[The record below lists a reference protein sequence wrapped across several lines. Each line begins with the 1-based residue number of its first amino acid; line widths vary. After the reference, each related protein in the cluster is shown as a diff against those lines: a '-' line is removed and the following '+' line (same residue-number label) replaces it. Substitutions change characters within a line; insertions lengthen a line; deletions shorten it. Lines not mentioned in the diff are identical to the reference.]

1 MYHRRTP
8 GNENSNMAARKKK
21 DPNREIPVEDYE
33 HSSAKR
39 TNNPPAGLAHL
50 DRDETPTK
58 KLQYDPHLDPQ
69 MVWAG
74 KAERSQADVP
84 APSIHVHE
92 ELSAQKIVGSVRK
105 QRLQP
110 ALFDVSELDPAK
122 AVDFYKHDMNW
133 SNRMIL
139 GDSLVV
145 MSSLIERERLAG
157 QVQCVFM
164 DPPYGIKYQSNFQPR
179 LSKRTVAD
187 GRDDD
192 LTREPEMIQAYRDT
206 WELGVHSYL
215 TYLRDRFVVARELL
229 SESGSIFVQIGE
241 ENAHRVRAL
250 LDEVFGSENFVS
262 QIPFIKTS
270 GKGGAL
276 LDTVNDYL
284 IWFARDREKIKYRQL
299 YVPRSDRALASGYTW
314 VESPGGDRRRLNGS
328 ELRGETP
335 VDGRRFMTSSL
346 VSASGGVNSA
356 FPFEFEGKTYT
367 PSRNTYW
374 KTNLEGMT
382 ALAAA
387 GRLMGIGNTLNYV
400 RFEDDLS
407 QVAITNWWNDTI
419 ESTFAVDKRYVVQT
433 YTKVIARC
441 VLMTSDPGDLVVD
454 PTCGSGS
461 TAYVAEQY
469 GRRWITVDTSR
480 VAMAIARERVLTA
493 TYPFYELR
501 DPARDV
507 DGGFVYE
514 TLDRTT
520 LRSIA
525 RGEGPEQITLVDRPK
540 VVPKKVRV
548 SGPFTVEALSRYAIN
563 PADDSPSTGA
573 VVEDAADHV
582 ETLLSALRTQGIPR
596 PGSKPARI
604 ESLTSLSGAGA
615 LQAEGILDRDGK
627 RVKFAVSL
635 GPRFGAITMA
645 QVSDALQDAI
655 GFGMVVFA
663 GFAVAADAQA
673 QLATGKVGGVDVA
686 LLLANPDL
694 LAGDLLKNT
703 SSSQT
708 FRLYASPD
716 VRVESEDD
724 GWRATVEGVDSFDA
738 STGEVVSYGRSGI
751 QAWFLDTEYDGRVF
765 RVSQAF
771 FPVSNGWEKLSRSLR
786 GTVDAEL
793 VEELHSWTSL
803 PFETPE
809 SGRIAVR
816 VISDDGNAAEVI
828 LPVSGGTKAK

>member
-1 MYHRRTP
+1 MP
-8 GNENSNMAARKKK
+8 ARKKK
-21 DPNREIPVEDYE
+21 DPNREVPVEDYE
-33 HSSAKR
+33 HSEAKR

-74 KAERSQADVP
+74 KAERLQADVP

-92 ELSAQKIVGSVRK
+92 ELSAQKIVGSIRK

-179 LSKRTVAD
+179 VSTRSVSD
-187 GRDDD
+187 GKDLD

-229 SESGSIFVQIGE
+229 NDTGSIFVQIGE

-262 QIPFIKTS
+262 QIPFVKTS

-299 YVPRSDRALASGYTW
+299 WVPRSDRSLASGYQW
-314 VESPGGDRRRLNGS
+314 VETKDGIRRRLTS
-328 ELRGETP
+328 AEMRGDVE
-335 VDGRRFMTSSL
+335 VQGRRFMTSSL
-346 VSASGGVNSA
+346 VSPDVSSSTFA
-356 FPFEFEGKTYT
+356 FEFEGVKYE
-367 PSRNTYW
+367 PSRNTHW
-374 KTNLEGMT
+374 KTNEAGMR
-382 ALAAA
+382 ALADAT
-387 GRLMGIGNTLNYV
+387 RLIGIGKTLNYV

-407 QVAITNWWNDTI
+407 HVAITNWWNDTV
-419 ESTFAVDKRYVVQT
+419 ESTFTVDKRYVVQT

-441 VLMTSDPGDLVVD
+441 LMMSTDPGDLVLD
-454 PTCGSGS
+454 PTCGSGT
-461 TAYVAEQY
+461 TAYVAEQF
-469 GRRWITVDTSR
+469 GRRWITIDTSR
-480 VAMAIARERVLTA
+480 VAMAIARERLLTA

-501 DPARDV
+501 DTARNV

-514 TLDRTT
+514 TLDRVT
-520 LRSIA
+520 LKSIA
-525 RGEGPEQITLVDRPK
+525 RGTGPDQITLVDRPK

-548 SGPFTVEALSRYAIN
+548 SGPFTVEALSRYALN
-563 PADDSPSTGA
+563 PADSAPSTGPT
-573 VVEDAADHV
+573 VEDAADHV

-604 ESLTSLSGAGA
+604 ESLTALSGAGA

-627 RVKFAVSL
+627 KVKFAVSL
-635 GPRFGAITMA
+635 GPRFGAVTMA
-645 QVSDALQDAI
+645 QVSDALQEAI

-673 QLATGKVGGVDVA
+673 QLATGKVGSADVA

-716 VRVESEDD
+716 VRLEKVAD

-738 STGEVVSYGRSGI
+738 STGEVVSYGRAGI
-751 QAWFLDTEYDGRVF
+751 QAWFLDAEYDGRVF

-771 FPVSNGWEKLSRSLR
+771 FPVSNGWEKLSRALR

-793 VEELHSWTSL
+793 VQELHSWTSL
-803 PFETPE
+803 PFEIPE

>member
-1 MYHRRTP
+1 
-8 GNENSNMAARKKK
+8 MAARKKK

-33 HSSAKR
+33 HSGAKR

-92 ELSAQKIVGSVRK
+92 ELSAQKIIGSVRK

-157 QVQCVFM
+157 HVQCVFM

-179 LSKRTVAD
+179 IGDTEVGDRK
-187 GRDDD
+187 DDD

-215 TYLRDRFVVARELL
+215 TYLRDRFMVARELL
-229 SESGSIFVQIGE
+229 TESGSIFVQISA
-241 ENAHRVRAL
+241 ENVHRVRVL
-250 LDEVFGSENFVS
+250 LDEVFGSENFVAEIAYQKTTGAGS
-262 QIPFIKTS
+262 PNEVLTSLPAVFDFI
-270 GKGGAL
+270 
-276 LDTVNDYL
+276 
-284 IWFARDREKIKYRQL
+284 IWYARDKSQLKYRQL
-299 YVPRSDRALASGYTW
+299 YLEKSIGGQGSSLYTQVELADGSTRPLTPEERGGARLPDGARVFGLDNLSSQSGVDKTRYPLEIDGRTFLPPNRRVWATDRAGM
-314 VESPGGDRRRLNGS
+314 DRL
-328 ELRGETP
+328 L
-335 VDGRRFMTSSL
+335 D
-346 VSASGGVNSA
+346 
-356 FPFEFEGKTYT
+356 
-367 PSRNTYW
+367 
-374 KTNLEGMT
+374 
-382 ALAAA
+382 A
-387 GRLMGIGNTLNYV
+387 GRVRVGAGANPGYV
-400 RFEDDLS
+400 RYMDDFPGYPLS
-407 QVAITNWWNDTI
+407 NIWTDTVGQNQFGG
-419 ESTFAVDKRYVVQT
+419 EKRYVVQT
-433 YTKVIARC
+433 ALKAVQRC
-441 VLMTSDPGDLVVD
+441 ILMTTDPGDLVLD
-454 PTCGSGS
+454 PTCGSGTTS
-461 TAYVAEQY
+461 LVSEQW

-480 VAMAIARERVLTA
+480 VAMAIARERLLTSVFP
-493 TYPFYELR
+493 YYQLH
-501 DPARDV
+501 DPMRDV
-507 DGGFVYE
+507 DGGFVYKVVE
-514 TLDRTT
+514 RVMLQT
-520 LRSIA
+520 IA
-525 RGEGPEQITLVDRPK
+525 RGEDPSKTILHDQPI
-540 VVPKKVRV
+540 VVKDKTRV

-604 ESLTSLSGAGA
+604 ESLASLSGAGA
-615 LQAEGILDRDGK
+615 LQAEGVLDRDGK
-627 RVKFAVSL
+627 KVKFAVSL

-716 VRVESEDD
+716 VRIERED
-724 GWRATVEGVDSFDA
+724 GSWRATVEGVDSFDA

-771 FPVSNGWEKLSRSLR
+771 FPVSSGWEKLSRSLR
-786 GTVDAEL
+786 GTVDADL

-803 PFETPE
+803 PFDTPE